1 MKIIK
6 SIKKYITEENKNML
20 LGLLSI
26 LILFWLI
33 LYLIPSLFIFLF
45 HTILGNTIL
54 CLSVIIVGVTNY
66 KYSIILALIL
76 IILSRFSYLSEKEGF
91 YTWSEHQTQHF
102 LRLQKTIN
110 TNKIFDVEEIQKQ
123 ASPKELDYFLEH
135 NMWPWSKDVKDLYES
150 YVLKNVYIQNDPKNL
165 LNRARSIYNEN
176 AILDILSE
184 QAKEGQFLLNG
195 VEVNSNKSMV
205 PNGAGTFAYSSG
217 LVTNMYN
224 PVYKCGENKKTG
236 TPEMKRFQYMGDD
249 KMLGQHTTKIEDV
262 DVSNLEELIPGFKF
276 INGPCDPCSAL
287 NYDSNQR
294 YKCPFELKIKKNQ
307 GSISAIWDYLW
318 SFKNPNKN
326 PGKKNMEINANK
338 FELPNFSNPN

>member
-26 LILFWLI
+26 LILLWLI
-33 LYLIPSLFIFLF
+33 LYLIPSLFISLF
-45 HTILGNTIL
+45 HTILGNIIL
-54 CLSVIIVGVTNY
+54 CLSVIMVGVTNY
-66 KYSIILALIL
+66 KYGIILALIL

-91 YTWSEHQTQHF
+91 QQWTEDQVQHF

-110 TNKIFDVEEIQKQ
+110 ANKIFDVEEIQKQ

-135 NMWPWSKDVKDLYES
+135 NKWPWSKDVTDLYES
-150 YVLKNVYIQNDPKNL
+150 YVLKNVYIQNDPKDS
-165 LNRARSIYNEN
+165 LNHARSIYNEK

-205 PNGAGTFAYSSG
+205 PNGTGSFAYSSG

-236 TPEMKRFQYMGDD
+236 TPEMKRFQYTGDD

-262 DVSNLEELIPGFKF
+262 DVSNLEEIIPGFKF
-276 INGPCDPCSAL
+276 VNGPCDPCSAL
-287 NYDSNQR
+287 NYDSNNR
-294 YKCPFELKIKKNQ
+294 FNCPFELNIKKNQ
-307 GSISAIWDYLW
+307 GPISAIWDYLW
-318 SFKNPNKN
+318 SLKTPN
-326 PGKKNMEINANK
+326 KKNMEINANK
-338 FELPNFSNPN
+338 FELPVFSS